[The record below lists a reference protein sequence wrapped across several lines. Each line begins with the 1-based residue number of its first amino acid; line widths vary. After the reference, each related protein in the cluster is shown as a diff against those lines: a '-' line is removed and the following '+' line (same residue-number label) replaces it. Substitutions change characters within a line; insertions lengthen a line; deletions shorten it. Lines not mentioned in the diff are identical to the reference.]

1 MTLATADWSTATKI
15 STSATYA
22 LFTCAAPAQR
32 CAMCIWILNAR
43 YFARYYST
51 PSVGAVVP
59 RIVNI
64 DGSSLVT
71 LSGANFAP
79 GTHGVLT
86 GYSRGTHG
94 VRTGYARG
102 THGVR
107 TGYSRGTHGVLTG
120 YGQHCGEP
128 AKAARVLSVRVHSQ

>member
-1 MTLATADWSTATKI
+1 MYI
-15 STSATYA
+15 STYAYRRLERASASARATYVRA
-22 LFTCAAPAQR
+22 LNP
-32 CAMCIWILNAR
+32 R
-43 YFARYYST
+43 YSFARYYST

-86 GYSRGTHG
+86 A
-94 VRTGYARG
+94 YARG
-102 THGVR
+102 TH
-107 TGYSRGTHGVLTG
+107 
-120 YGQHCGEP
+120 GQHCGEP
-128 AKAARVLSVRVHSQ
+128 AKAARFVSVRIDSQ